1 MTTPAP
7 AASRDDTGADMESA
21 IRAIGIVP
29 VVVLDDAADA
39 APLAAALIAGGLPVA
54 EVTFRTAAA
63 AGAIAE
69 MATDPR
75 MLVGAG
81 TVLTTGQV
89 DQAMAAGA
97 RFIVSPGFSDAV
109 VRHCLDRGIPVF
121 PGVATAGEVQRAFEA
136 GLRTVKFFPAEAAGG
151 LAALK
156 AIGAPYTMM
165 RFIPT
170 GGIGPDT
177 ASAYLRHPAVVAVG
191 GSWMVARSLVAERRF
206 DEVTRLAAAAVSIAA
221 AAR

>member
-1 MTTPAP
+1 MTTSSA
-7 AASRDDTGADMESA
+7 AASRPADADSLEA
-21 IRAIGIVP
+21 QIRTVGIVP
-29 VVVLDDAADA
+29 VVVLDEAADA
-39 APLAAALIAGGLPVA
+39 QPLAAALVTGGLPIA

-63 AGAIAE
+63 RDAIAA
-69 MATDPR
+69 MAADPR

-81 TVLTTGQV
+81 TVLTVEQV
-89 DQAMAAGA
+89 DQAAQAGA

-109 VRHCLDRGIPVF
+109 VQHCRDRGIPVF

-136 GLRTVKFFPAEAAGG
+136 GLRTVKFFPAEASGG

-156 AIGAPYTMM
+156 AIAAPFAMM

-170 GGIGPDT
+170 GGIGAD
-177 ASAYLRHPAVVAVG
+177 SAGDYLRHPAVVAVG
-191 GSWMVARSLVAERRF
+191 GSWMVARPLVAEGRF
-206 DEVTRLAAAAVSIAA
+206 AEITRLAADAVSAAA

>member
-1 MTTPAP
+1 MTTSSA
-7 AASRDDTGADMESA
+7 AASRPADADSLEA
-21 IRAIGIVP
+21 QIRTVGIVP
-29 VVVLDDAADA
+29 VVVLDEAADA
-39 APLAAALIAGGLPVA
+39 QPLAAALVTGGLPIA

-63 AGAIAE
+63 REAIAA
-69 MATDPR
+69 MAADPR

-81 TVLTTGQV
+81 TVLTVEQV
-89 DQAMAAGA
+89 DQAAQAGA

-109 VRHCLDRGIPVF
+109 VQHCRDRGIPVF

-136 GLRTVKFFPAEAAGG
+136 GLRTVKFFPAEASGG

-156 AIGAPYTMM
+156 AIAAPFAMM

-170 GGIGPDT
+170 GGIGAD
-177 ASAYLRHPAVVAVG
+177 SAGDYLRHPAVVAVG
-191 GSWMVARSLVAERRF
+191 GSWMVARPLVAEGRF
-206 DEVTRLAAAAVSIAA
+206 AEITRLAADAVSAAA

>member
-1 MTTPAP
+1 MTTSAAP
-7 AASRDDTGADMESA
+7 HDYGDTDIESG

-39 APLAAALIAGGLPVA
+39 RPLAAALLAGGLPIA

-69 MATDPR
+69 MAADPR

-81 TVLTTGQV
+81 TVLTTDQV
-89 DQAMAAGA
+89 DQAVEAGA

-109 VRHCLDRGIPVF
+109 VRHCLDQGIPVF

-177 ASAYLRHPAVVAVG
+177 AAEYLRHPAVVAVG
-191 GSWMVARSLVAERRF
+191 GSWMVARSLVAAGSF
-206 DEVTRLAAAAVSIAA
+206 DEITRLAAAAVSA

>member
-1 MTTPAP
+1 MTTSP
-7 AASRDDTGADMESA
+7 AAASGTDGAPGIEAD
-21 IRAIGIVP
+21 IRSVGIVP

-39 APLAAALIAGGLPVA
+39 APLAAALVAGGLPVA

-63 AGAIAE
+63 REALTA
-69 MATDPR
+69 MAADSR

-81 TVLTTGQV
+81 TVLTTEQV

-109 VRHCLDRGIPVF
+109 VRHCLQRGIPVF

-156 AIGAPYTMM
+156 AIGAPFGMM

-170 GGIGPDT
+170 GGIGPET
-177 ASAYLRHPAVVAVG
+177 AAGYLRLPAVVAVG

-206 DEVTRLAAAAVSIAA
+206 DEITRLAAAAVATAA